1 MNWPDRT
8 ALRIGAWRVDPVL
21 DQVSRDGE
29 EVKVEPRTMRLLLC
43 LAENAGQVV
52 SVQDLLDKVWAD
64 VVVTPDSVYQ
74 SVATLRRILG
84 DDTRDP
90 TYIANVPRRG
100 YRMVATVEPW
110 VAAPTHLQ
118 GEPSEGRAQVSDR
131 QSRNGLPNWLKRWP
145 RISAVAGALLIG
157 ILAAGGLA
165 FFRHQVGA
173 SSPPSAASLP
183 AASAFVLAVLPFQ
196 DLSEKKDQDYLAD
209 GLADELIDVLSR
221 LPAMTVIGR
230 VSSFQFKGRNDDLT
244 TIGRKLGAA
253 YILSGSVRTAGTR
266 LRVTAQLNAAA
277 DGTHLWSESYDR
289 DAGDALRI
297 EDEIATDVAR
307 TFARTLDSH
316 VKGGR
321 RASVPPEAF
330 GALLRGL
337 QDFYRFDREGL
348 AAAPVQF
355 QRALDLAPDYGR
367 AASMLALSR
376 MVQASFGF
384 VPAREGFESARIAAM
399 QSLQLTPD
407 WPDAHEV
414 LASIH
419 LTYDWDW
426 SAAAAEVQ
434 LARAIEPQ
442 HANTLLNAAM
452 LEATLGRWDESIRLN
467 RMKLRA
473 DPFEPSGYFILGST
487 LYRSGRLAE
496 AEAATREG
504 VKLGPTW
511 VSGHYYLGKILLVEG
526 HAQEALAEMLKEVP
540 EGAQFQGLAMAYHL
554 LGRQADS
561 DAALNAAIN
570 ETGHELA
577 FDIALALAT
586 RGERERAFEWLERAY
601 AQKDAELYVVKG
613 EPLLQPIADDPRYAM
628 FLRKMKLQE

>member
-21 DQVSRDGE
+21 DEVSRDGE
-29 EVKVEPRTMRLLLC
+29 EVKLEPRTMRLLLC

-74 SVATLRRILG
+74 SVATLRRTLG

-110 VAAPTHLQ
+110 VAAPTQ
-118 GEPSEGRAQVSDR
+118 EGEPSEGKAQVSDR
-131 QSRNGLPNWLKRWP
+131 QSRDWLPDWPKRWP
-145 RISAVAGALLIG
+145 RTSAVAGALLI
-157 ILAAGGLA
+157 LAAGGFA
-165 FFRHQVGA
+165 FFRHQMGA
-173 SSPPSAASLP
+173 SSPPSAASP
-183 AASAFVLAVLPFQ
+183 HAASAFVLAVLPFQ

-230 VSSFQFKGRNDDLT
+230 VSSFQFKGRNDDLV
-244 TIGRKLGAA
+244 TIGHKLGAA

-297 EDEIATDVAR
+297 ENEIATDVAR
-307 TFARTLDSH
+307 TFAQTLDSH

-321 RASVPPEAF
+321 QASVPPEAY

-355 QRALDLAPDYGR
+355 QRALDLAPGYGR
-367 AASMLALSR
+367 AASMLALSS

-384 VPAREGFESARIAAM
+384 VPAREGFESARNAAM

-407 WPDAHEV
+407 WPDAHAV

-442 HANTLLNAAM
+442 HAITLQNAAM

-487 LYRSGRLAE
+487 LYRCGHLAE

-504 VKLGPTW
+504 VKLGPTY

-526 HAQEALAEMLKEVP
+526 RAQEALAEMLKEVP

-554 LGRQADS
+554 LGRQTDS
-561 DAALNAAIN
+561 DAALEAAIN
-570 ETGHELA
+570 ETGHEFA

-601 AQKDAELYVVKG
+601 AQKDAELYIVKG
-613 EPLLQPIADDPRYAM
+613 EPLLQPIASDPRYST
-628 FLRKMKLQE
+628 FLQKMKLQE